1 MRRGLGIA
9 LLAALVLHAAT
20 KGQARLPELLW
31 LCHVASALL
40 AVGLLA
46 SARWLVALG
55 FLIHVGMGMPAFLVD
70 VAFGERP
77 SPTSWLVHILPL
89 VAGGVA
95 LRHTGL
101 PRRTWLAAWGTV
113 LAMLVVSILATPP
126 ALNINLVHEAW
137 GPTKD
142 VLPGVWPVRIF
153 HAVEALVLLFG
164 AELVLQRF
172 WRSRS
177 EHSAPLSG
185 AQR

>member
-1 MRRGLGIA
+1 MRRGLGLA
-9 LLAALVLHAAT
+9 LLAALGLHAAT

-31 LCHVASALL
+31 ICHVASTLL

-46 SARWLVALG
+46 SVQGLVALG
-55 FLIHVGMGMPAFLVD
+55 FLIHVGMGMPAFLID

-77 SPTSWLVHILPL
+77 SPTSWLVHLLPL

-101 PRRTWLAAWGTV
+101 PPRTWLAAWGAV
-113 LAMLVVSILATPP
+113 LILLAVSILLTPP

-142 VLPGVWPVRIF
+142 VLPGVWPVRVF
-153 HAVEALVLLFG
+153 HALEALGLLFG
-164 AELVLQRF
+164 AELLLQRVYK
-172 WRSRS
+172 RDT
-177 EHSAPLSG
+177 
-185 AQR
+185 

>member
-1 MRRGLGIA
+1 MA

-20 KGQARLPELLW
+20 KGQERLPELLW
-31 LCHVASALL
+31 LCHVASALM

-46 SARWLVALG
+46 SVRWLVALG

-70 VAFGERP
+70 VACGGERP
-77 SPTSWLVHILPL
+77 SPTSWLVHLLPL
-89 VAGGVA
+89 VAGVVA

-101 PRRTWLAAWGTV
+101 PPRTWVAAWGTV
-113 LAMLVVSILATPP
+113 LAMLGVSILLTPP

-153 HAVEALVLLFG
+153 HALEALVLLFA
-164 AELVLQRF
+164 AERVLRHLYRRYT
-172 WRSRS
+172 W
-177 EHSAPLSG
+177 
-185 AQR
+185 

>member
-1 MRRGLGIA
+1 MSPKPYDTQRGLGLA

-20 KGQARLPELLW
+20 KGQERLPELLC

-46 SARWLVALG
+46 SVRWLVALG

-70 VAFGERP
+70 VVFGQERP
-77 SPTSWLVHILPL
+77 SPTSWLVHLLPL

-95 LRHTGL
+95 VWRTGL
-101 PRRTWLAAWGTV
+101 PHRTWLAAWGTV
-113 LAMLVVSILATPP
+113 LVMLVVSILATPP

-142 VLPGVWPVRIF
+142 VLPGVWPVRLF
-153 HAVEALVLLFG
+153 HALEALVLLFG
-164 AELVLQRF
+164 AELVLQRIHRRRET
-172 WRSRS
+172 W
-177 EHSAPLSG
+177 
-185 AQR
+185 